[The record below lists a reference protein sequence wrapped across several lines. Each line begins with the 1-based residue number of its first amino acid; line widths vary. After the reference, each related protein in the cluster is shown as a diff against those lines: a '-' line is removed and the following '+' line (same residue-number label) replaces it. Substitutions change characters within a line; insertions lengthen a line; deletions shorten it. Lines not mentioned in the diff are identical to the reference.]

1 MTLNEIQQAERH
13 SRTRAALML
22 AMALI
27 LVANAITGI
36 GDEGSSMTPWF
47 RHALW
52 AAMILLWLLILATG
66 GWLRLSREVRSLM
79 NDEVALAN
87 RSQALQAG
95 FWAAMVGGLAL
106 YFASLE
112 WEITVRAGLRLLL
125 NGTIAV
131 ALLRYARLELR

>member
-13 SRTRAALML
+13 SRTRASLML
-22 AMALI
+22 AAIMVL
-27 LVANAITGI
+27 NAITGI
-36 GDEGSSMTPWF
+36 GDEASSMTPWF

-52 AAMILLWLLILATG
+52 AAMILLWLVILATG
-66 GWLRLSREVRSLM
+66 GWLQLSRQVRSLM

-95 FWAAMVGGLAL
+95 FWAAMIGGLAL

-112 WEITVRAGLRLLL
+112 WELTVRTGLRLLL